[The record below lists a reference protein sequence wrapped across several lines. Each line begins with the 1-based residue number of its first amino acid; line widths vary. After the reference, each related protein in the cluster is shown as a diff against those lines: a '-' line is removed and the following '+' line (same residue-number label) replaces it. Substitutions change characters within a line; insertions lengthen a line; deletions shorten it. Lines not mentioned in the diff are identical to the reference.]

1 LLDLGLD
8 WISQEPGPSSA
19 VLQGLFFGRIAPP
32 RSERALMET
41 RTLVIGHPR
50 DPVHPFSDADELARE
65 LRNARLVDANSILE
79 LRIAPER
86 LTNEIA
92 RFIDDCWRPTAAERR
107 RKPGGAARTG
117 RRSASA

>member
-1 LLDLGLD
+1 
-8 WISQEPGPSSA
+8 
-19 VLQGLFFGRIAPP
+19 
-32 RSERALMET
+32 MET
-41 RTLVIGHPR
+41 RTRVIGHPR

-79 LRIAPER
+79 LRITPER

-107 RKPGGAARTG
+107 RRTATRARPAN
-117 RRSASA
+117 RRASA